1 MPKAPERVTIAL
13 DEETAKLFR
22 EMRDTLGISQSEL
35 MREALKFYS
44 KHKALFDSIDED
56 RVYTYVQMLSSG
68 EHVIL
73 DIDHWILFLNFIESH
88 PDKDS
93 FWAMH
98 RTVSQAHAEEF
109 RRKEQGAEFVLE
121 RLEICNLFKLSKMSE
136 TDFTLI
142 LGYDV
147 PKKFVKMEL
156 EHIFAKMGIKVDIKE
171 DFSKLRLKV
180 LP

>member
-1 MPKAPERVTIAL
+1 
-13 DEETAKLFR
+13 
-22 EMRDTLGISQSEL
+22 
-35 MREALKFYS
+35 
-44 KHKALFDSIDED
+44 
-56 RVYTYVQMLSSG
+56 
-68 EHVIL
+68 
-73 DIDHWILFLNFIESH
+73 
-88 PDKDS
+88 
-93 FWAMH
+93 MH
-98 RTVSQAHAEEF
+98 RAVSQAHAEEF
-109 RRKEQGAEFVLE
+109 RRNKQGAEFVLE

-171 DFSKLRLKV
+171 DFSKLRLNI